1 MGGVSLIDGP
11 IDADRCVVCGEVI
24 PEGRQVC
31 PKCVTDSTATTHLYA
46 IKHKKSGRIVTG
58 TDFNYSPPR
67 QILSDYDAPILF
79 TDYNLLHEIT
89 RRKVSMRYYTIV
101 KVMVE
106 ERK

>member
-1 MGGVSLIDGP
+1 MV
-11 IDADRCVVCGEVI
+11 DRCVVCGEVI
-24 PEGRQVC
+24 PEGRMTC
-31 PKCVTDSTATTHLYA
+31 PKCVAKSNSTPNIFA

-89 RRKVSMRYYTIV
+89 RRKINLKYYTVMKVAVVEV
-101 KVMVE
+101 K
-106 ERK
+106 